1 MLVAVV
7 LLTAMVAFGCATNPV
22 SGKPELVLVS
32 TEREKQLGREEAQRV
47 EQEMGLLPDPSVSAY
62 VEAVGRRLAAHS
74 PRRDVD
80 YRFRVVD
87 SPEPNAFALP
97 GGYVYVTRGLLIIT
111 NSEDEL
117 ATVMGHEIGHVAAR
131 HSVQQISRAAP
142 LAAVTGLGAAV
153 TGIVSPA
160 LGRAVAG
167 AGGAA
172 SQFVLA
178 PFNRDQEREADRVGQ
193 QLAAEAGWN
202 PAALS
207 AFLRTMGREEE
218 LERGGPRRA
227 GFLDTHPSTPERV
240 AATAEYARELAR
252 APGAPITPDRSA
264 YLRRLDGLVVG
275 PRAANGVFQGRQ
287 FLHPDLGFTVRF
299 PDRWTTQND
308 AEQVAAVAP
317 DQTALVFVEL
327 VGEGDDPLLGARA
340 LEKATKAPVVR
351 NTHALTVNGL
361 PAARTQL
368 RGRANEGEVVVHFV
382 WIAYGG
388 KVYQLTGVTPAD
400 RSGAFQPVF
409 DGVMQSFRP
418 LGSAERAGIRE
429 VRLRLVE
436 ARAGETVSA
445 LAARAGTTWSAAMVA
460 IANGLAPDA
469 RLAAGQLVKVAVAE
483 PYLPA
488 RR

>member
-1 MLVAVV
+1 LLVAVV

-22 SGKPELVLVS
+22 SGKSELVLVS

-47 EQEMGLLPDPSVSAY
+47 EQEMGLLPDPTLTSY
-62 VEAVGRRLAAHS
+62 VEAVGRRLAANS

-193 QLAAEAGWN
+193 KLAAEAGWN

-275 PRAANGVFQGRQ
+275 PRAANGVFQGQQ

-327 VGEGDDPLLGARA
+327 AAEGSDPLIGARS
-340 LEKATKAPVVR
+340 LEQAAKTPVIR
-351 NTHALTVNGL
+351 NTRVSTVNGL
-361 PAARTQL
+361 ATARTQL
-368 RGRANEGEVVVHFV
+368 RGRAGDGEVVVQFA

-388 KVYQLTGVTPAD
+388 NVYQLAGVTPVA
-400 RSGAFQPVF
+400 RSGAFQPIF
-409 DGVMQSFRP
+409 EGVVQSFRP
-418 LGSAERAGIRE
+418 LRPEERAGIQE

-445 LAARAGTTWSAAMVA
+445 LAARAGTTWSAAMVGV
-460 IANGLAPDA
+460 ANGLAPDA